1 MCKIW
6 IWFAHLFIGKTRGK
20 SPNQSFKMSLTVLL
34 LDISGNFLNNKVSVS
49 CNIEMNIFVVTA
61 SGRTKKLAKHN
72 CAFNIMVEIKK
83 RKQEGVDFEL
93 VWNDKV
99 VACCEWLVSSIFFFL
114 VF

>member
-1 MCKIW
+1 MENEKTFVSIFHELCAKFGFGLPIY
-6 IWFAHLFIGKTRGK
+6 LLEKTRGK

-34 LDISGNFLNNKVSVS
+34 LDISGNFLNNKFSVS

-83 RKQEGVDFEL
+83 RDQEILD
-93 VWNDKV
+93 
-99 VACCEWLVSSIFFFL
+99 
-114 VF
+114 